1 MSTKQKLIDIFN
13 NLFEKIKKP
22 LGVVNPKLEEF
33 YKLSNTYYEISYI
46 ISGISLIIVYF
57 FYLLSFILAFMG
69 IDIWYGTSTLIF
81 IIGIILHIT
90 ITIMQFLNGYTLPD
104 ISNFSNVEKII
115 TIFVRFFNDLISII
129 SNIIIILPVIISISL
144 IIAISLIHYGPVT
157 KTITDSFVG
166 ALKGFGIVVGAAC
179 GLMLIS
185 RMGSPSSKSELLS
198 FFIKISSAIITLFL
212 TTIIIVFFSGLM
224 HKLISEIYTYTLK
237 CDETSDDVC
246 PNIDS
251 SGNYSSL
258 YQQKIRP
265 FFVFNDT
272 EIDLND
278 KKNKFWFISLLI
290 HFLIVSVLLIFF
302 FAVIYYNQ
310 FNKLIS
316 IRNLIDTTMKD
327 FCEKNLYIGNQV
339 GELKIIHSGGGI
351 QNMVRRIG
359 GKKRRR

>member
-1 MSTKQKLIDIFN
+1 MATKQNSVNIFY
-13 NLFEKIKKP
+13 NLFEKIKK
-22 LGVVNPKLEEF
+22 LLSVVDPKLEEF
-33 YKLSNTYYEISYI
+33 YKLSNMYYEISYV
-46 ISGISLIIVYF
+46 ISAISLIIVYF
-57 FYLLSFILAFMG
+57 FYLLSFIFAFMG

-81 IIGIILHIT
+81 IIGLILHFT
-90 ITIMQFLNGYTLPD
+90 ITLMQFLNGYTLPD
-104 ISNFSNVEKII
+104 IREFKNVYLVS
-115 TIFVRFFNDLISII
+115 IFVRIFNDLISII

-179 GLMLIS
+179 AVMLIS
-185 RMGSPSSKSELLS
+185 RGISQINKLDIFS
-198 FFIKISSAIITLFL
+198 FFIKLSTAIITVFL

-246 PNIDS
+246 PHIDS

-290 HFLIVSVLLIFF
+290 HFLIVSVLLIYFF
-302 FAVIYYNQ
+302 FIINYKQ
-310 FNKLIS
+310 FNALNA
-316 IRNLIDTTMKD
+316 IRDLIDTTIKD
-327 FCEKNLYIGNQV
+327 FCEKNFNIGTYDT
-339 GELKIIHSGGGI
+339 GKPSSGGSKI
-351 QNMVRRIG
+351 
-359 GKKRRR
+359 KSKRK